1 MDDMSSITLIPYN
14 NSYYINYK
22 DEAGNE
28 KFLGKVHKEYLNT
41 AVWFYTLEN
50 MDVFVMEDDMDAI
63 DDYFEQKMKDV
74 K

>member
-1 MDDMSSITLIPYN
+1 MTQGSITLIPYN
-14 NSYYINYK
+14 DNYYINYR
-22 DEAGNE
+22 DESGNE
-28 KFLGKVHKEYLNT
+28 KCLGKVRREYLNT

-50 MDVFVMEDDMDAI
+50 MDVFVLEDSMDAI